1 MRFIYPAII
10 KEKEDGTF
18 EAHFPDLA
26 MCEAA
31 GETMME
37 VVRNATAAAH
47 DWIELEMSEEEPDFP
62 PATDAADLV
71 LGDKETLTD
80 ILVIYRMHEGWDE

>member
-47 DWIELEMSEEEPDFP
+47 DWIELEMSEKNRISRP
-62 PATDAADLV
+62 PPTPR
-71 LGDKETLTD
+71 TLFLAIKRHSLTSS
-80 ILVIYRMHEGWDE
+80 